1 MSAGTITVTNG
12 SATVNGSGTSF
23 TTEFKAGDFIG
34 VIAGGTPYTLVVA
47 AIASN
52 TQLTIGAAYTGPTAS
67 GLAWNAVP
75 ASLMYAITQQA
86 MNDMGTVLRG
96 MNLQMKNWQQVY
108 SGAGNVTVTLPDLTQ
123 FTGPSWSSLAT
134 GLSNAQTTANAA
146 LPKSGGSIS
155 GPIAFDNVTVQS
167 ATLSNLGLNYIANDR
182 FSILTD
188 GNRKFQIIN
197 ATVVVTTNASG
208 DATVTYP
215 TAFTVAPRP
224 VACSADWA
232 AMNGNISTN
241 NQNTTYFQV
250 RCYKADGSIAAN
262 QSVRVDYTAVGRI
275 SS

>member
-1 MSAGTITVTNG
+1 MPAGTLTLTNNSAAVT
-12 SATVNGSGTSF
+12 GSGTSF
-23 TTEFKAGDFIG
+23 TSELKVNDFIVVVVGG
-34 VIAGGTPYTLVVA
+34 VTYTLGVQSVNSA
-47 AIASN
+47 TSV
-52 TQLTIGAAYTGPTAS
+52 TLTTTYGGPTTS
-67 GLAWNAVP
+67 GLAWNAV
-75 ASLMYAITQQA
+75 ANAALVGITAQIAADVAKAI
-86 MNDMGTVLRG
+86 RG
-96 MNLQMKNWQQVY
+96 LNLDKANWQQVFSA
-108 SGAGNVTVTLPDLTQ
+108 SGNITVNLPDGTQ
-123 FTGPSWSSLAT
+123 YSGPSWANLSSSLST
-134 GLSNAQTTANAA
+134 AQATANAA
-146 LPKSGGSIS
+146 LPKTGGSMT

-167 ATLSNLGLNYIANDR
+167 STLSNLGLNYIANDR